1 METFPETRKRK
12 HKDDNSGSKRKYGSK
27 SITYLKNRAEQE
39 SYFKQLEELAP
50 QARTTT
56 EFMLTTNDA
65 ATTVNVSNV

>member
-39 SYFKQLEELAP
+39 SYFKQLELELRKQELAP
-50 QARTTT
+50 QQERQGQQQN
-56 EFMLTTNDA
+56 LC
-65 ATTVNVSNV
+65 